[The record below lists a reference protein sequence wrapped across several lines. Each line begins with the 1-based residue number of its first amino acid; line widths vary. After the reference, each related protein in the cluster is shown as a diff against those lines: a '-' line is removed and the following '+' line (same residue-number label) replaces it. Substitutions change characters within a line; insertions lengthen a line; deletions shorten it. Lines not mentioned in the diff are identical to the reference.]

1 VNGFV
6 SLEGQKMSK
15 SKGPLLTLRQAVAEN
30 GADVTRLY
38 ILGNAEGTA
47 DVDWRND
54 GVESTHAHM
63 ERFYNLAREILADA
77 SIDESAEKTLVDR
90 WMLSRLQR
98 RIQEAT
104 TAMEN
109 IQTRRALQSAFYL
122 LFNDLRWYQRR
133 GGKNQL
139 RAVLSAWV
147 RMMSPFTPHVCEELW
162 AAGLGEGYASLA
174 AWPVADETLIDEKAE
189 KAEDLLE
196 RTLNDVQE
204 IVNVTKAKP
213 GKITLYT
220 TPAWKQEML
229 RLAVEAAAGGKLDMS
244 ALMKQ
249 AMASP
254 AIAEHKKDAPKFAQK
269 LAKAAHSL
277 SAEALG
283 LDEFETL
290 TREKAYL
297 AAAMGVPVEVYSAD
311 EAGEDPKGKSRQA
324 EPGRPAI
331 YIE

>member
-1 VNGFV
+1 
-6 SLEGQKMSK
+6 
-15 SKGPLLTLRQAVAEN
+15 
-30 GADVTRLY
+30 
-38 ILGNAEGTA
+38 
-47 DVDWRND
+47 
-54 GVESTHAHM
+54 
-63 ERFYNLAREILADA
+63 
-77 SIDESAEKTLVDR
+77 
-90 WMLSRLQR
+90 
-98 RIQEAT
+98 
-104 TAMEN
+104 
-109 IQTRRALQSAFYL
+109 LQSAFYL

-133 GGKNQL
+133 GGRSQL

-147 RMMSPFTPHVCEELW
+147 RMMAPFTPHVCEEIW
-162 AAGLGEGYASLA
+162 CSGLGEGYASLA
-174 AWPVADETLIDEKAE
+174 AWPVADASLIDEKAE

-196 RTLNDVQE
+196 RTLKDVQE
-204 IVNVTKAKP
+204 IVSVTKATP
-213 GKITLYT
+213 NKITLYT
-220 TPAWKQEML
+220 APAWKKEML
-229 RLAVEAAAGGKLDMS
+229 RLAVAAAQGGKLDMG

-254 AIAEHKKDAPKFAQK
+254 EIAPFKKDAPKYAQK

-290 TREKAYL
+290 QKEKAYL
-297 AAAMGVPVEVYSAD
+297 ATAFGVPVEVRSAD